1 MDLSIIIP
9 IYNVERYLK
18 KCLDSIYCQ
27 ILNLPVEVILV
38 NDGTKDNSIEV
49 IKPYLNLPQ
58 TIFIDQHNQGLSVAR
73 NNGLKVSSGKYVWFV
88 DSDDWIPDGF
98 VASFLQLIKD
108 EEADIFS
115 YNIENFSEDGVHVDD
130 VYFRFP
136 NLKEMKRCT
145 GAESMLIPRYNTTPI
160 QRHIFNSAFL
170 ESNNLC
176 FQANIYHEDIE
187 FATRALLKTNNVLMI
202 NRYNYCYLL
211 RNSGSIT
218 SSFNIKR
225 VYDLV
230 EIMDKF
236 YKWSSS
242 LSGISKQALQ
252 NARI

>member
-98 VASFLQLIKD
+98 VESFCN
-108 EEADIFS
+108 S
-115 YNIENFSEDGVHVDD
+115 
-130 VYFRFP
+130 
-136 NLKEMKRCT
+136 LKMKKQI
-145 GAESMLIPRYNTTPI
+145 S
-160 QRHIFNSAFL
+160 
-170 ESNNLC
+170 
-176 FQANIYHEDIE
+176 
-187 FATRALLKTNNVLMI
+187 
-202 NRYNYCYLL
+202 
-211 RNSGSIT
+211 
-218 SSFNIKR
+218 
-225 VYDLV
+225 LV
-230 EIMDKF
+230 I
-236 YKWSSS
+236 
-242 LSGISKQALQ
+242 I
-252 NARI
+252 